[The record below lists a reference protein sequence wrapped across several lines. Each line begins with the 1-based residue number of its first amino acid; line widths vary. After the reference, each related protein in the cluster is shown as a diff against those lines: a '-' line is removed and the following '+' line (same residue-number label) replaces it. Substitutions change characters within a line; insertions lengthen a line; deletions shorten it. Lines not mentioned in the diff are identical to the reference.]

1 MSATT
6 VITGRLGRDAV
17 LRDAGSTKVI
27 NLALAV
33 NYGYGDKKGTQWYD
47 IAVFGKQAEALAQ
60 YAVKGSIWCVSV
72 KDLHIEPAKGEYP
85 AKLVGVALDVN
96 FAPQQAKQG
105 DDAPAPKAKPK
116 AMPVGDDLDELIPF

>member
-17 LRDAGSTKVI
+17 LRQAGSTNVI

-33 NYGYGDKKGTQWYD
+33 NYGYGEKKGTQWYD
-47 IAVFGKQAEALAQ
+47 IAVFGKQAEALVQ
-60 YAVKGSIWCVSV
+60 WAVKGSIWCVSV
-72 KDLHIEPAKGEYP
+72 KDLHIEPAKGEYQ

-96 FAPQQAKQG
+96 FAPQQKSN
-105 DDAPAPKAKPK
+105 DDPAPKPK
-116 AMPVGDDLDELIPF
+116 QKTQPVDDDLNSDVPF

>member
-33 NYGYGDKKGTQWYD
+33 NYGYGEKKGTQWYD
-47 IAVFGKQAEALAQ
+47 IAVFGKQAESLVQWAL
-60 YAVKGSIWCVSV
+60 KGSVWCVSV
-72 KDLHIEPAKGEYP
+72 KDLHIEPAKGEYQ

-96 FAPQQAKQG
+96 FAPQQKSN
-105 DDAPAPKAKPK
+105 DEPAPKPK
-116 AMPVGDDLDELIPF
+116 QKVQPVDGDLNSDVPF

>member
-33 NYGYGDKKGTQWYD
+33 NYGYGEKKGTQWYD
-47 IAVFGKQAEALAQ
+47 IAVFGKQAEALVQ

-72 KDLHIEPAKGEYP
+72 KDLHIEPAKGEYQ

-96 FAPQQAKQG
+96 FAPQQKSN
-105 DDAPAPKAKPK
+105 DEPAPKPK
-116 AMPVGDDLDELIPF
+116 QEAQPVDGNLNSDIPF

>member
-33 NYGYGDKKGTQWYD
+33 NYGYGEKKGTQWYD
-47 IAVFGKQAEALAQ
+47 IAVFGKQAEALVQ
-60 YAVKGSIWCVSV
+60 WAVKGSIWCVSV
-72 KDLHIEPAKGEYP
+72 KDLHIEPAKGEYQ

-96 FAPQQAKQG
+96 FAPQQKSN
-105 DDAPAPKAKPK
+105 DEPAPKPK
-116 AMPVGDDLDELIPF
+116 QKTQPVDDDLNSDVPF

>member
-47 IAVFGKQAEALAQ
+47 IAVFGKQAESLVQ
-60 YAVKGSIWCVSV
+60 WAVKGSVWCVSV
-72 KDLHIEPAKGEYP
+72 KDLHIEPAKGEYQ

-96 FAPQQAKQG
+96 FAPQQKSN
-105 DDAPAPKAKPK
+105 DDPAPKPK
-116 AMPVGDDLDELIPF
+116 QKTQPVDDDLNYDVPF

>member
-33 NYGYGDKKGTQWYD
+33 NYGYGEKKGTQWYD
-47 IAVFGKQAEALAQ
+47 IAVFGKQAESLVQ
-60 YAVKGSIWCVSV
+60 WAVKGSIWCVSV
-72 KDLHIEPAKGEYP
+72 KDLHIERAKGEYQ

-96 FAPQQAKQG
+96 FAPQQKSN
-105 DDAPAPKAKPK
+105 DEPAPKPK
-116 AMPVGDDLDELIPF
+116 QKVQQVDDDLNSDVPF

>member
-17 LRDAGSTKVI
+17 LRQAGSTNVI

-33 NYGYGDKKGTQWYD
+33 NYGYGEKKGTQWYD
-47 IAVFGKQAEALAQ
+47 IAVFGKQAESLVQ
-60 YAVKGSIWCVSV
+60 WAVKGSIWCVSV

-96 FAPQQAKQG
+96 FAPQQKSN
-105 DDAPAPKAKPK
+105 DDAAPKQKSKP
-116 AMPVGDDLDELIPF
+116 VDDGLNSDVPF

>member
-17 LRDAGSTKVI
+17 LRQAGSTNVI

-47 IAVFGKQAEALAQ
+47 IAVFGKQAEALVQ

-72 KDLHIEPAKGEYP
+72 KDLHIEPAKGEYQ
-85 AKLVGVALDVN
+85 AKFVGVALDVN
-96 FAPQQAKQG
+96 FAPQQKSNAE
-105 DDAPAPKAKPK
+105 PAPKPK
-116 AMPVGDDLDELIPF
+116 QQAQPVDDDFDSIPF

>member
-33 NYGYGDKKGTQWYD
+33 NYGYGEKKGTQWYD
-47 IAVFGKQAEALAQ
+47 IAVFGKQAESLVQ
-60 YAVKGSIWCVSV
+60 WAVKGSIWCVSV
-72 KDLHIEPAKGEYP
+72 KDLHIEPAKGEYQ

-96 FAPQQAKQG
+96 FAPQQKSN
-105 DDAPAPKAKPK
+105 DDPAPKPK
-116 AMPVGDDLDELIPF
+116 QKVQQVDDDLNSDVPF

>member
-33 NYGYGDKKGTQWYD
+33 NYGYGEKKGTQWYD
-47 IAVFGKQAEALAQ
+47 IAVFGKQAESLVQWAL
-60 YAVKGSIWCVSV
+60 KGSVWCVSV
-72 KDLHIEPAKGEYP
+72 KDLHIEPAKGEYQ

-96 FAPQQAKQG
+96 FAPQQKSN
-105 DDAPAPKAKPK
+105 DEPAPKPK
-116 AMPVGDDLDELIPF
+116 QKTQPVDDDLNSDVPF

>member
-47 IAVFGKQAEALAQ
+47 IAVFGKQAESLVQ

-72 KDLHIEPAKGEYP
+72 KDLHIEPAKGEYQ

-96 FAPQQAKQG
+96 FAPQQKSN
-105 DDAPAPKAKPK
+105 DDPAPKPK
-116 AMPVGDDLDELIPF
+116 QKTQPVDDDLNYDVPF

>member
-6 VITGRLGRDAV
+6 VLTGRLGRDAV

-33 NYGYGDKKGTQWYD
+33 NYGYGEKKGTQWYD
-47 IAVFGKQAEALAQ
+47 IAVFGKQAESLVQ
-60 YAVKGSIWCVSV
+60 WAVKGSIWCVSV
-72 KDLHIEPAKGEYP
+72 KDLHIEPAKGEYQ

-96 FAPQQAKQG
+96 FAPQQKSNDDQAPKPKQKSQPG
-105 DDAPAPKAKPK
+105 DD
-116 AMPVGDDLDELIPF
+116 DLNSDVPF

>member
-33 NYGYGDKKGTQWYD
+33 NYGYGEKKGTQWYD
-47 IAVFGKQAEALAQ
+47 IAVFGKQAESLVQ
-60 YAVKGSIWCVSV
+60 WAVKGSIWCVSV

-96 FAPQQAKQG
+96 FAPQQKSN
-105 DDAPAPKAKPK
+105 DDAAPKQKSQ
-116 AMPVGDDLDELIPF
+116 PVDDGLNSDVPF

>member
-33 NYGYGDKKGTQWYD
+33 NYGYGEKKGTQWYD
-47 IAVFGKQAEALAQ
+47 IAVFGKQAESLVQ
-60 YAVKGSIWCVSV
+60 WAVKGSIWCVSV
-72 KDLHIEPAKGEYP
+72 KDLHIEPAKGEYQ

-96 FAPQQAKQG
+96 FAPQQKSN
-105 DDAPAPKAKPK
+105 DDPAPKPK
-116 AMPVGDDLDELIPF
+116 QNVQPVDDDLNSDVPF

>member
-6 VITGRLGRDAV
+6 VLTGRLGRDAV

-33 NYGYGDKKGTQWYD
+33 NYGYGQKKGTQWYD
-47 IAVFGKQAEALAQ
+47 IAVFGKQAESLVQ

-72 KDLHIEPAKGEYP
+72 KDLHIEPAKGEYQ

-96 FAPQQAKQG
+96 FAPQQKSN
-105 DDAPAPKAKPK
+105 DDPAPKPK
-116 AMPVGDDLDELIPF
+116 QKTQPVDDDLNSDVPF

>member
-47 IAVFGKQAEALAQ
+47 IAVFGKQAEALVQ
-60 YAVKGSIWCVSV
+60 WAVKGSIWCVSV
-72 KDLHIEPAKGEYP
+72 KDLHIEPAKGEYQ

-96 FAPQQAKQG
+96 FAPQQKSS
-105 DDAPAPKAKPK
+105 DDPAPKPK
-116 AMPVGDDLDELIPF
+116 QKVQQVDGDLNSDVPF

>member
-17 LRDAGSTKVI
+17 LRDAGNTKVI

-47 IAVFGKQAEALAQ
+47 IAVFGKQAEALVQ
-60 YAVKGSIWCVSV
+60 WAVKGSIWCVSV
-72 KDLHIEPAKGEYP
+72 KDLHIEPAKGEYQ

-96 FAPQQAKQG
+96 FAPQQKSN
-105 DDAPAPKAKPK
+105 DEPAPKPK
-116 AMPVGDDLDELIPF
+116 QKVQPVDDDLDSIPF

>member
-17 LRDAGSTKVI
+17 LRDAGNTKVI

-47 IAVFGKQAEALAQ
+47 IAVFGKQAEALVQ
-60 YAVKGSIWCVSV
+60 WAVKGSIWCVSV
-72 KDLHIEPAKGEYP
+72 KDLHIEPAKGEYQ

-96 FAPQQAKQG
+96 FAPRQKSN
-105 DDAPAPKAKPK
+105 DEPAPKPK
-116 AMPVGDDLDELIPF
+116 QKSQPVDDLESDIPF

>member
-33 NYGYGDKKGTQWYD
+33 NYGYGEKKGTQWYD
-47 IAVFGKQAEALAQ
+47 IAVFGKQAEALVQ
-60 YAVKGSIWCVSV
+60 WAVKGSIWCVSV
-72 KDLHIEPAKGEYP
+72 KDLHIEPAKGEYQ

-96 FAPQQAKQG
+96 FAPQQKSN
-105 DDAPAPKAKPK
+105 DEPAPKPK
-116 AMPVGDDLDELIPF
+116 QKSQPVDDDQNSDVPF

>member
-33 NYGYGDKKGTQWYD
+33 NYGYGEKKGTQWYD
-47 IAVFGKQAEALAQ
+47 IAVFGKQAESLVQ
-60 YAVKGSIWCVSV
+60 WAVKGSIWCVSV
-72 KDLHIEPAKGEYP
+72 KDLHIEPAKGEYQ

-96 FAPQQAKQG
+96 FAPQQKSN
-105 DDAPAPKAKPK
+105 DEPAPKPK
-116 AMPVGDDLDELIPF
+116 QKSRPVDGDLNSDIPF

>member
-1 MSATT
+1 MSAIT

-33 NYGYGDKKGTQWYD
+33 NYGYGEKKGTQWYD
-47 IAVFGKQAEALAQ
+47 IAVFGKQAESLVQ
-60 YAVKGSIWCVSV
+60 WAVKGSIWCVSV

-96 FAPQQAKQG
+96 FAPQQKSN
-105 DDAPAPKAKPK
+105 DDPAPKQKSQ
-116 AMPVGDDLDELIPF
+116 PVDDLNSDVPF

>member
-17 LRDAGSTKVI
+17 LRQAGSTTVI

-47 IAVFGKQAEALAQ
+47 IAVFGKQAEALVQ
-60 YAVKGSIWCVSV
+60 WAVKGSIWCVSV
-72 KDLHIEPAKGEYP
+72 KDLHIEPAKGEYQ

-96 FAPQQAKQG
+96 FAPQQKSN
-105 DDAPAPKAKPK
+105 DDPAPKPK
-116 AMPVGDDLDELIPF
+116 QKAQPVDDDLNSDVPF

>member
-33 NYGYGDKKGTQWYD
+33 NYGYGEKKGTQWYD
-47 IAVFGKQAEALAQ
+47 IAVFGKQAEALVQ

-72 KDLHIEPAKGEYP
+72 KDLHIEPAKGEYQ

-96 FAPQQAKQG
+96 FAPQQKNN
-105 DDAPAPKAKPK
+105 DEPAPKPK
-116 AMPVGDDLDELIPF
+116 QKAQPVDDLESDIPF

>member
-17 LRDAGSTKVI
+17 LRQAGSTNVI

-33 NYGYGDKKGTQWYD
+33 NYGYGEKKGTQWYD
-47 IAVFGKQAEALAQ
+47 IAVFGKQAESLVQ
-60 YAVKGSIWCVSV
+60 WAVKGSIWCVSV

-96 FAPQQAKQG
+96 FAPQQKSN
-105 DDAPAPKAKPK
+105 DDPAPKQKSQ
-116 AMPVGDDLDELIPF
+116 PVDDGLNSDVPF

>member
-47 IAVFGKQAEALAQ
+47 IAVFGKQAEALVQ

-72 KDLHIEPAKGEYP
+72 KDLHIEPAKGEYQ

-96 FAPQQAKQG
+96 FAPQQKSNAE
-105 DDAPAPKAKPK
+105 PAPKPK
-116 AMPVGDDLDELIPF
+116 QQAQPVDDDLNYDVPF

>member
-17 LRDAGSTKVI
+17 LRQAGNTNVI

-33 NYGYGDKKGTQWYD
+33 NYGYGEKKGTQWYD
-47 IAVFGKQAEALAQ
+47 IAVFGKQAEALVQ

-72 KDLHIEPAKGEYP
+72 KDLHIEPAKGEYQ

-96 FAPQQAKQG
+96 FAPQQKSNAE
-105 DDAPAPKAKPK
+105 PAPKKKQQAQ
-116 AMPVGDDLDELIPF
+116 PVDDDMNSDVPF

>member
-17 LRDAGSTKVI
+17 LRQAGSTNVI

-33 NYGYGDKKGTQWYD
+33 NYGYGEKKGTQWYD
-47 IAVFGKQAEALAQ
+47 IAVFGKQAESLVQ
-60 YAVKGSIWCVSV
+60 WAVKGSVWCVSV
-72 KDLHIEPAKGEYP
+72 KDLHIEPAKGEYQ

-96 FAPQQAKQG
+96 FAPQQKSN
-105 DDAPAPKAKPK
+105 DDPAPKPK
-116 AMPVGDDLDELIPF
+116 QKTQPVDDDLDSIPF

>member
-47 IAVFGKQAEALAQ
+47 IAVFGKQAESLVQ
-60 YAVKGSIWCVSV
+60 WAVKGSVWCVSV
-72 KDLHIEPAKGEYP
+72 KDLHIEPAKGEYQ
-85 AKLVGVALDVN
+85 AKLVGVALDMN
-96 FAPQQAKQG
+96 FAPQQKSN
-105 DDAPAPKAKPK
+105 DDPAPKPK
-116 AMPVGDDLDELIPF
+116 QKTQPVDDDLNYDVPF

>member
-17 LRDAGSTKVI
+17 LRQAGSTNVI

-33 NYGYGDKKGTQWYD
+33 NYGYGEKKGTQWYD
-47 IAVFGKQAEALAQ
+47 IAVFGKQAEALVQ
-60 YAVKGSIWCVSV
+60 WAVKGSIWCVSV
-72 KDLHIEPAKGEYP
+72 KDLHIEPAKGEYQ

-96 FAPQQAKQG
+96 FAPQQKSN
-105 DDAPAPKAKPK
+105 DDPAQKPK
-116 AMPVGDDLDELIPF
+116 QKTQPVDDDLNSDVPF

>member
-47 IAVFGKQAEALAQ
+47 IAVFGKQAEALVQ
-60 YAVKGSIWCVSV
+60 WAVKGSIWCVSV
-72 KDLHIEPAKGEYP
+72 KDLHIEPAKGEYQ

-96 FAPQQAKQG
+96 FAPQQKSNDDQAPKPKQKTQPVN
-105 DDAPAPKAKPK
+105 DDLNSDAP
-116 AMPVGDDLDELIPF
+116 F

>member
-6 VITGRLGRDAV
+6 VLTGRLGRDAV
-17 LRDAGSTKVI
+17 LRDAGNTKVI

-33 NYGYGDKKGTQWYD
+33 NYGYGEKKGTQWYD
-47 IAVFGKQAEALAQ
+47 IAVFGKQAEALVQ
-60 YAVKGSIWCVSV
+60 WAVKGSIWCVSV

-96 FAPQQAKQG
+96 FAPQQKG
-105 DDAPAPKAKPK
+105 NDEPAPKPK
-116 AMPVGDDLDELIPF
+116 QKSQPVDDDQNSDVPF

>member
-17 LRDAGSTKVI
+17 LRDAGNTKVI

-33 NYGYGDKKGTQWYD
+33 NYGYGEKKGTQWYD
-47 IAVFGKQAEALAQ
+47 IAVFGKQAEALVQ
-60 YAVKGSIWCVSV
+60 WAVKGSIWCVSV
-72 KDLHIEPAKGEYP
+72 KDLHIEPAKGEYQ

-96 FAPQQAKQG
+96 FAPQQKSN
-105 DDAPAPKAKPK
+105 DEPAPKPK
-116 AMPVGDDLDELIPF
+116 QKSQPVDDLESDIPF

>member
-17 LRDAGSTKVI
+17 LRQAGSTNVI

-33 NYGYGDKKGTQWYD
+33 NYGYGEKKGTQWYD
-47 IAVFGKQAEALAQ
+47 IAVFGKQAESLVQ
-60 YAVKGSIWCVSV
+60 WAVKGSVWCVSV
-72 KDLHIEPAKGEYP
+72 KDLHIEPAKGEYQ

-96 FAPQQAKQG
+96 FAPQQKSN
-105 DDAPAPKAKPK
+105 DDPAPKPKQKPQ
-116 AMPVGDDLDELIPF
+116 PVDGDLNSDVPF

>member
-33 NYGYGDKKGTQWYD
+33 NYGYGEKKGTQWYD
-47 IAVFGKQAEALAQ
+47 IAVFGKQAESLVQ
-60 YAVKGSIWCVSV
+60 WAVKGSIWCVSV
-72 KDLHIEPAKGEYP
+72 KDLHIEPAKGEYQ

-96 FAPQQAKQG
+96 FAPQQKSN
-105 DDAPAPKAKPK
+105 DDPAPKPK
-116 AMPVGDDLDELIPF
+116 QKVQQVDGDLNSDVPF

>member
-17 LRDAGSTKVI
+17 LRQAGSTNVI

-33 NYGYGDKKGTQWYD
+33 NYGYGEKKGTQWYD
-47 IAVFGKQAEALAQ
+47 IAVFGKQAESLVQ
-60 YAVKGSIWCVSV
+60 WAVKGSVWCVSV
-72 KDLHIEPAKGEYP
+72 KDLHIEPAKGEYQ

-96 FAPQQAKQG
+96 FAPQQKSN
-105 DDAPAPKAKPK
+105 DDQAPKPK
-116 AMPVGDDLDELIPF
+116 QNSQPVDGDLNSDVPF

>member
-47 IAVFGKQAEALAQ
+47 IAVFGKQAEALVQ
-60 YAVKGSIWCVSV
+60 WAVKGSIWCVSV
-72 KDLHIEPAKGEYP
+72 KDLHIEPAKGEYQ

-96 FAPQQAKQG
+96 FAPQQKSN
-105 DDAPAPKAKPK
+105 DDPAPKPK
-116 AMPVGDDLDELIPF
+116 QKTQPVDDDLNYDVPF

>member
-47 IAVFGKQAEALAQ
+47 IAVFGKQAEALVQ
-60 YAVKGSIWCVSV
+60 WAVKGSIWCVSV
-72 KDLHIEPAKGEYP
+72 KDLHIEPAKGEYQ

-96 FAPQQAKQG
+96 FAPQQKSN
-105 DDAPAPKAKPK
+105 DDPAPKPK
-116 AMPVGDDLDELIPF
+116 QKSQPVDDDLNSDVPF